1 MTHGQS
7 TSSSPP
13 NGVPQSLLPINT
25 AFKSLS
31 TSFGTYT
38 QTPGDWYT
46 LAASQTTSLAISTS
60 TKSPNHSFGSDG
72 PSISGESAPN
82 RGLSNGAIIG
92 ISVYVSVIS
101 VCLCTLGILWFKRQ
115 RNARLAD
122 ESVHEKVSM
131 DPMDEAIVERVQ
143 R

>member
-1 MTHGQS
+1 MTQGHS
-7 TSSSPP
+7 TSSPSP

-46 LAASQTTSLAISTS
+46 IAASQTTSLAISTS
-60 TKSPNHSFGSDG
+60 TTSPNQSLGSG
-72 PSISGESAPN
+72 GASTSGEIALN
-82 RGLSNGAIIG
+82 RSLSTGAIIG
-92 ISVYVSVIS
+92 ISVCVSVIS
-101 VCLCTLGILWFKRQ
+101 GCLCALGILWFKR
-115 RNARLAD
+115 RHARLTN
-122 ESVHEKVSM
+122 ESIHEKVSM
-131 DPMDEAIVERVQ
+131 DPEAETINEPMQ